1 MKPFDIDGTFL
12 PSIPGGGDK
21 LRHVAVRSAGVT
33 VLSGGFTV
41 AIQMLATVVLAR
53 LLTPRDF
60 GLVAMATTFS
70 LLFVNVGLN
79 GITEAVIQ
87 QKRIDRTLASNLFW
101 INLGIGLLLTL
112 GFAAA
117 GSLIARFYGE
127 PLVAPIVIG
136 ISATIAFTSASVLH
150 LALLKR
156 AMLFTAVAKNDLV
169 AKGISV
175 AVSIVLGWMG
185 WGYWALVVG
194 ACTLPLSTAV
204 GAWILCQWIPS
215 RPRYSSETGS
225 MALFALHTYG
235 RFSINY
241 VTRNTDNL
249 LVGWR
254 FGPQSLGMY
263 KKAYDLFALASS
275 QIATS
280 TTVVAVAALSRVR
293 EDRDL
298 YCRYLVGALAVM
310 AFLGMGLSGVLTLT
324 GRDVIRLILG
334 PKWAPAGYL
343 FTFFGPGIGAQFLYC
358 TQGWIHL
365 SIGRADRWFRWSIL
379 ELLVTYL
386 LFLLGLHWGVR
397 GIAVA
402 WGLSFWILT
411 VPALSYA
418 ARPMGLKVTPML
430 AAVWKFIAASL
441 LAGLICVFSASRLGV
456 MAVASSASGAALR
469 IALLSLSFVCLYLLA
484 IILLGGYSTLRNMFK
499 LLREMLTKVKVEQIG
514 ATRTPEGEDILTDIP
529 QFHVHSDAE

>member
-1 MKPFDIDGTFL
+1 LKPFDINGAFL
-12 PSIPGGGDK
+12 PSIPGGGDR
-21 LRHVAVRSAGVT
+21 LRLVAVRSAGIT

-60 GLVAMATTFS
+60 GLVAMVTTFS
-70 LLFVNVGLN
+70 LLFVNFGLN

-87 QKRIDRTLASNLFW
+87 QKWIDRTLASNLFW
-101 INLGIGLLLTL
+101 INLGIGSLLTL
-112 GFAAA
+112 AFASA
-117 GSLIARFYGE
+117 GSLIARFYSE
-127 PLVAPIVIG
+127 PLVAPIAIG

-156 AMLFTAVAKNDLV
+156 AMLFTAVAKNDMV

-175 AVSIVLGWMG
+175 VLSIVLGWMG

-194 ACTLPLSTAV
+194 ACVLPLSTAV
-204 GAWILCQWIPS
+204 GAWILCRWLPD

-225 MALFALHTYG
+225 MVLFALNTYG
-235 RFSINY
+235 RFSLNY

-254 FGPQSLGMY
+254 FGSQSLGMY

-324 GRDVIRLILG
+324 GTEVIRLILG

-379 ELLVTYL
+379 ELFVTYL
-386 LFLLGLHWGVR
+386 LFFLGLHWGVR

-411 VPALSYA
+411 IPALSYA
-418 ARPMGLKVTPML
+418 GTPIGLRVAPML
-430 AAVWKFIAASL
+430 AAVWRFIVASL
-441 LAGLICVFSASRLGV
+441 LAGSISAFIAIKLGV
-456 MAVASSASGAALR
+456 LAVASSAFGAALR
-469 IALLSLSFVCLYLLA
+469 IALLSLFFVCLYLLA
-484 IILLGGYSTLRNMFK
+484 IILLGGYSTLLNMLK
-499 LLREMLTKVKVEQIG
+499 LLREMLTKVTVEQVGVISISEAG
-514 ATRTPEGEDILTDIP
+514 GLVADIP
-529 QFHVHSDAE
+529 QFHLHSDAE